1 MKYFVGYDET
11 HVATAAAAAAAA
23 TAACW
28 ERLVLFKE
36 R

>member
-11 HVATAAAAAAAA
+11 HVADAAAA
-23 TAACW
+23 TAAACW